1 MEVRR
6 VSVRGAGPGYMDGT
20 LPLRLRLRPRAG
32 WAKMKVRRVTVRFD
46 FLMTHSVFLM
56 THSG

>member
-1 MEVRR
+1 M
-6 VSVRGAGPGYMDGT
+6 SVRGAGPGYMDGT